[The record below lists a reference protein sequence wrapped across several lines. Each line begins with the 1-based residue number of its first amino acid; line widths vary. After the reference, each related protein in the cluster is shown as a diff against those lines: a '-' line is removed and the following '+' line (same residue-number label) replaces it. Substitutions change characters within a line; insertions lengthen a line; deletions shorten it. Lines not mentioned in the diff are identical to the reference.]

1 MYLADV
7 IGIFITRRKPCR
19 NYVTAGLVT
28 SFSGAGGRRMY
39 IIDCESVVDLL
50 AVSRRALILIII

>member
-7 IGIFITRRKPCR
+7 IGIFITRRKLCR

-28 SFSGAGGRRMY
+28 SFSGAGGKRMY
-39 IIDCESVVDLL
+39 ILDCESVVDLL
-50 AVSRRALILIII
+50 AVS